1 MAGPHLR
8 MSRPG
13 QTELFA
19 QTEFAAMHRSPA
31 LTGILLA
38 AGGSLIFSVN
48 DVAIKFLSGG
58 YALHQVILI
67 RAFVAMT
74 FILGVIHFSERGWSQ
89 VATSRPATHL
99 MRVGIVMVS
108 NVTFFVGLAAMPL
121 ADAVAV
127 AYVSPIVITLLS
139 IVFLGE
145 KVGPRR
151 WAAVIVGMV
160 GVIVMLRP
168 GAGVIQPAAILVLVS
183 AVLYAAGNLLARHMG
198 GTESA
203 MTLSFYVQSGFIIVS
218 LAMGL
223 WAGDGHLA
231 SEGSLWSFLFRPW
244 IWPPIADWPIFLA
257 TGLSVG
263 IGGLMVTQ
271 AYRTVEAGLIAP
283 FEYIGM
289 PAAIFWGLVVFGTF
303 PDAVSWLGIA
313 LICGS
318 GLYVIWRETVRKR
331 DLDAS

>member
-1 MAGPHLR
+1 MA
-8 MSRPG
+8 
-13 QTELFA
+13 
-19 QTEFAAMHRSPA
+19 RSSA
-31 LTGILLA
+31 LTGILFA
-38 AGGSLIFSVN
+38 IGGTLIFSVN
-48 DVAIKFLSGG
+48 DVSIKFLSGG

-74 FILGVIHFSERGWSQ
+74 FILIVISRSPRGFAQ
-89 VATSRPATHL
+89 LVTGRPSTHL
-99 MRVGIVMVS
+99 LRVCIVMIS
-108 NVTFFVGLAAMPL
+108 NVTYFVGLSTLPL

-127 AYVSPIVITLLS
+127 AYVSPIIITLLS

-151 WAAVIVGMV
+151 WAAVIIGML

-168 GAGVIQPAAILVLVS
+168 GAGVIQPAALLVLIS
-183 AVLYAAGNLLARHMG
+183 AVMYASGNLLVRHMG

-203 MTLSFYVQSGFIIVS
+203 MTLSFYVQAGFIVVS

-223 WAGDGHLA
+223 WVGDGHLA
-231 SEGSLWSFLFRPW
+231 EKDGLWAFLFRPW
-244 IWPPIADWPIFLA
+244 IWPPLHDWPVFLA

-263 IGGLMVTQ
+263 IGGMMVTQ
-271 AYRTVEAGLIAP
+271 AYRTTEAGLIAP
-283 FEYIGM
+283 FEYVGM
-289 PAAIFWGLVVFGTF
+289 PLAILWGVVVFGTF

-318 GLYVIWRETVRKR
+318 GLYVIWRETIRKR
-331 DLDAS
+331 KGDAA

>member
-1 MAGPHLR
+1 M
-8 MSRPG
+8 
-13 QTELFA
+13 
-19 QTEFAAMHRSPA
+19 
-31 LTGILLA
+31 
-38 AGGSLIFSVN
+38 V
-48 DVAIKFLSGG
+48 
-58 YALHQVILI
+58 
-67 RAFVAMT
+67 
-74 FILGVIHFSERGWSQ
+74 FILSVIHWSERGWSQ
-89 VATSRPATHL
+89 MRTQRPTTHL
-99 MRVGIVMVS
+99 LRVAIVMVS
-108 NVTFFVGLAAMPL
+108 NVTYFTGLAVMDL

-151 WAAVIVGMV
+151 WAAVIIGML

-168 GAGVIQPAAILVLVS
+168 GAGVIQPAALLVLIS

-203 MTLSFYVQSGFIIVS
+203 MTLSFYVQLGFIFVS

-223 WAGDGHLA
+223 WVGDGHLA
-231 SEGSLWSFLFRPW
+231 SEDDIWTFLFRPW
-244 IWPPIADWPIFLA
+244 IWPPLADWPIFLA

-263 IGGLMVTQ
+263 IGGMMVTQ
-271 AYRTVEAGLIAP
+271 AYRTTEAGLIAP
-283 FEYIGM
+283 FEYVGM
-289 PAAIFWGLVVFGTF
+289 PLAIFWGLVVFGTF
-303 PDAVSWLGIA
+303 PDLVSWAGIA

-331 DLDAS
+331 ESDAA

>member
-1 MAGPHLR
+1 MA
-8 MSRPG
+8 
-13 QTELFA
+13 
-19 QTEFAAMHRSPA
+19 RSPA
-31 LTGILLA
+31 LTGILFA
-38 AGGSLIFSVN
+38 IGGTLIFSIN

-67 RAFVAMT
+67 RAFVAMA
-74 FILGVIHFSERGWSQ
+74 FILCVIHVSERGWSQ
-89 VATSRPATHL
+89 VATSRPGTHL
-99 MRVGIVMVS
+99 LRVIIVMVS

-127 AYVSPIVITLLS
+127 AYVSPLVVTLLS
-139 IVFLGE
+139 IFFLGE

-160 GVIVMLRP
+160 GVIIMLRP
-168 GAGVIQPAAILVLVS
+168 GAGVIQPAALLVLIS
-183 AVLYAAGNLLARHMG
+183 AILYASGNLLARHMG

-203 MTLSFYVQSGFIIVS
+203 MTLSFYVQSGFIVVS

-223 WAGDGHLA
+223 WTGDGHLA
-231 SEGSLWSFLFRPW
+231 TDDPLWAFLFRPW
-244 IWPPIADWPIFLA
+244 IWPPLADWPIFLA

-271 AYRTVEAGLIAP
+271 AYRTTEAGLIAP
-283 FEYIGM
+283 FEYVGM
-289 PAAIFWGLVVFGTF
+289 PMAILWGLLIFGTF
-303 PDAVSWLGIA
+303 PDAVAWVGIA

-318 GLYVIWRETVRKR
+318 GLYVLYRETVVRR
-331 DLDAS
+331 RGGDAA

>member
-1 MAGPHLR
+1 MA
-8 MSRPG
+8 
-13 QTELFA
+13 
-19 QTEFAAMHRSPA
+19 RSPA
-31 LTGILLA
+31 LTGILFA
-38 AGGSLIFSVN
+38 IGGTLIFSVN
-48 DVAIKFLSGG
+48 DVSIKFLSGG

-67 RAFVAMT
+67 RAIVAMA
-74 FILGVIHFSERGWSQ
+74 FILGVIHWSDRGWAQ
-89 VATSRPATHL
+89 LVTHRPATHL
-99 MRVGIVMVS
+99 ARVAIVMLS
-108 NVTFFVGLAAMPL
+108 NVTYFTGLAVMDL

-139 IVFLGE
+139 ILFLGE

-168 GAGVIQPAAILVLVS
+168 GAGVIQPAALLVLFS

-203 MTLSFYVQSGFIIVS
+203 MTLSFYVQLGFIFVS

-223 WAGDGHLA
+223 IAGDGHLA
-231 SEGSLWSFLFRPW
+231 SDEGIWAFLFRPW
-244 IWPPIADWPIFLA
+244 IWPPLGDWPIFLA

-263 IGGLMVTQ
+263 IGGMMVTQ
-271 AYRTVEAGLIAP
+271 AYRTTEAGLIAP
-283 FEYIGM
+283 FEYVGM
-289 PAAIFWGLVVFGTF
+289 PLAIFWGLVVFGTF
-303 PDAVSWLGIA
+303 PDAVSWVGIA

-318 GLYVIWRETVRKR
+318 GLYVIWRETVLRRKS
-331 DLDAS
+331 DAA

>member
-1 MAGPHLR
+1 MA
-8 MSRPG
+8 
-13 QTELFA
+13 
-19 QTEFAAMHRSPA
+19 RSQA
-31 LTGILLA
+31 LTGILFA
-38 AGGSLIFSVN
+38 IGGTLILSVN
-48 DVAIKFLSGG
+48 DVSIKALSGG

-67 RAFVAMT
+67 RAIVALA
-74 FILGVIHFSERGWSQ
+74 FILSVIHWSDRGWSQ
-89 VATSRPATHL
+89 IATSRPRSHL
-99 MRVGIVMVS
+99 LRVAIVMLS
-108 NVTFFVGLAAMPL
+108 NVTYFTGLAVMPL

-139 IVFLGE
+139 VAFLGE

-151 WAAVIVGMV
+151 WAAVIVGMI

-168 GAGVIQPAAILVLVS
+168 GLGVLQPAALLVLIS
-183 AVLYAAGNLLARHMG
+183 AVLYATGNLMARQMG

-203 MTLSFYVQSGFIIVS
+203 MTLSFYVQVGFVIVS

-231 SEGSLWSFLFRPW
+231 TEDGLWAFLFRPW
-244 IWPPIADWPIFLA
+244 IWPPLADWPVFLA

-263 IGGLMVTQ
+263 IGGMMVAQ
-271 AYRTVEAGLIAP
+271 AYRTTEAGLIAP
-283 FEYIGM
+283 FEYVGM
-289 PAAIFWGLVVFGTF
+289 PLAILWGLVVFGTF
-303 PDAVSWLGIA
+303 PDAVSWVGIA

-331 DLDAS
+331 VGDAA

>member
-1 MAGPHLR
+1 MAR
-8 MSRPG
+8 N
-13 QTELFA
+13 Q
-19 QTEFAAMHRSPA
+19 A

-48 DVAIKFLSGG
+48 DMSIKLLSGG

-74 FILGVIHFSERGWSQ
+74 FILTVIHVSERGWSQ
-89 VATSRPATHL
+89 IATSRPGTHL
-99 MRVGIVMVS
+99 LRVGIVMVS
-108 NVTFFVGLAAMPL
+108 NVTFFVGLAAMDL

-127 AYVSPIVITLLS
+127 AYVSPIIITLLS

-151 WAAVIVGMV
+151 WAAVIVGML

-168 GAGVIQPAAILVLVS
+168 GTGVIQPAAILVLVS
-183 AVLYAAGNLLARHMG
+183 AVLYATGNLLARHMG

-203 MTLSFYVQSGFIIVS
+203 MTLSFYVQVGFIIVS
-218 LAMGL
+218 TAMGL
-223 WAGDGHLA
+223 WVGDGHLA
-231 SEGSLWSFLFRPW
+231 TEDKLWAFLFRPW
-244 IWPPIADWPIFLA
+244 IWPPLADWPVFLA

-263 IGGLMVTQ
+263 LGGLMVTQ
-271 AYRTVEAGLIAP
+271 AYRTTEAGLIAP

-303 PDAVSWLGIA
+303 PDAVSWVGIA

-318 GLYVIWRETVRKR
+318 GLYVIWRETVRR
-331 DLDAS
+331 RADAA

>member
-1 MAGPHLR
+1 MA
-8 MSRPG
+8 
-13 QTELFA
+13 
-19 QTEFAAMHRSPA
+19 RSNA

-38 AGGSLIFSVN
+38 AGGSIVFSVN
-48 DVAIKFLSGG
+48 DLTIKLLSGD

-67 RAFVAMT
+67 RAFVALS
-74 FILGVIHFSERGWSQ
+74 FILVVIGFSDRGFAQ
-89 VATSRPATHL
+89 LATTRPLAHLLRVA
-99 MRVGIVMVS
+99 IVMVS
-108 NVTFFVGLAAMPL
+108 NVTFFVGLASMPL

-127 AYVSPIVITLLS
+127 AYVSPIIITLLS

-145 KVGPRR
+145 RVGPRR

-160 GVIVMLRP
+160 GVLVMLRP
-168 GAGVIQPAAILVLVS
+168 GAGVVQPAALLVLFS
-183 AVLYAAGNLLARHMG
+183 AVLYATGNLFVRKMG

-203 MTLSFYVQSGFIIVS
+203 MCLSFYVQVGFIFVS
-218 LAMGL
+218 TTMGL
-223 WAGDGHLA
+223 WVGDGHLA
-231 SEGSLWSFLFRPW
+231 TDDPLWAFLFRPW
-244 IWPPIADWPIFLA
+244 IWPPVADWPLFLA

-303 PDAVSWLGIA
+303 PDRTGWIGIA

-318 GLYVIWRETVRKR
+318 GLYVIWREAARKR
-331 DLDAS
+331 QAHAAKGRQT